1 MNVVIFDDAMK
12 RIGLVVADEK
22 QAIMEYFKNWHLIK
36 LTWNKFE
43 VYWANQGI
51 INLYILFCGSGEVQA
66 ASGTQ
71 YLIDN
76 FSVDQIIN
84 CGVVGGINPDFK
96 TGDVV
101 LVSDIIPYQYDL
113 SSLGYEKATLPKNME
128 QYLYTNS
135 ERLCELV
142 EKVDLPLA
150 SCASGD
156 KFLLHSDK
164 KQLWENYESDI
175 CDMES
180 YGIAYTCNLN
190 KIPFVMIKAVSD
202 DSNDGGEEYRETL
215 YEASLKCLKYLER
228 VIL

>member
-113 SSLGYEKATLPKNME
+113 SSLGYEKATLPKNIE

-135 ERLCELV
+135 ERLCELM

-164 KQLWENYESDI
+164 KQLWENYEADI

-202 DSNDGGEEYRETL
+202 DFNDGGEEYRETL

>member
-1 MNVVIFDDAMK
+1 MNIVTFDNDAK

-84 CGVVGGINPDFK
+84 CGVVGGINPEFK

-164 KQLWENYESDI
+164 KQLWENYEADI

>member
-1 MNVVIFDDAMK
+1 MNVVILDDAVK

-22 QAIMEYFKNWHLIK
+22 QAIMEYFKDWHIIK

-135 ERLCELV
+135 ERLCELM

-164 KQLWENYESDI
+164 KQLWEKYEADI

-215 YEASLKCLKYLER
+215 SKLSGKTTVLTMG
-228 VIL
+228 

>member
-1 MNVVIFDDAMK
+1 MIIFDDAK

-22 QAIMEYFKNWHLIK
+22 QAIMEYFKDWHLVK
-36 LTWNKFE
+36 LTRDKFE
-43 VYWANQGI
+43 VYWANQDA
-51 INLYILFCGSGEVQA
+51 INLYILFCGCGEVQA

-84 CGVVGGINPDFK
+84 YGVVGGVNPNFK

-113 SSLGYEKATLPKNME
+113 SPLGYEKATLPKNIE

-135 ERLCELV
+135 EILCELV

-156 KFLLHSDK
+156 KFLLPSDK
-164 KQLWENYESDI
+164 KQSWEKYEADI

-202 DSNDGGEEYRETL
+202 DSNDGAEKYRETL
-215 YEASLKCLKYLER
+215 YEASLKCLRYLER

>member
-1 MNVVIFDDAMK
+1 MIIFDDNAK
-12 RIGLVVADEK
+12 KIGLVIADEK
-22 QAIMEYFKNWHLIK
+22 QATMEYFKDWHLVK

-51 INLYILFCGSGEVQA
+51 INLYILFCGCGEVQA

-76 FSVDQIIN
+76 FNVDQIIN
-84 CGVVGGINPDFK
+84 YGVVGGINPEFK

-113 SSLGYEKATLPKNME
+113 SPLGYEKATLPKNIE

-135 ERLCELV
+135 ERLCELM

-156 KFLLHSDK
+156 KFLLPSDK
-164 KQLWENYESDI
+164 KQLWEKYEADI

-190 KIPFVMIKAVSD
+190 KIPFIMIKAVSD

-215 YEASLKCLKYLER
+215 YETSLKCLKYLER

>member
-1 MNVVIFDDAMK
+1 MIIFDDDAK

-22 QAIMEYFKNWHLIK
+22 QATMEYFKDWHLVK

-51 INLYILFCGSGEVQA
+51 INLYILFCGCGEVQA

-84 CGVVGGINPDFK
+84 YGVVGGINPDFK

-113 SSLGYEKATLPKNME
+113 SPLGYEKATLPKNIE

-135 ERLCELV
+135 EILCELM

-156 KFLLHSDK
+156 KFLLSSDK
-164 KQLWENYESDI
+164 KQLWEKYEADI

-215 YEASLKCLKYLER
+215 YETSLKCLKYLER